1 MAMGLLS
8 SLLGSAGVD
17 VGGGGILG
25 QLGNSLSQNSGALL
39 GFASGGPE
47 GMVQGKQADM
57 RAALMREEKDK
68 QARQL
73 QAAQALA
80 QSQHLPPELAQ
91 LSPDVLAQIVG
102 KKFMPKELSFE
113 ERQFNALNP
122 EQQAQYRQQHF
133 LNGGNDYGLNPIY
146 GTDDQGNTVVGQL
159 GKNGT
164 MRATQLPNGFKV
176 SSGVDKV
183 DAGTAWIVMDKRT
196 GQPIATVPKNVAE
209 KEEQEKMGAARAGAK
224 IDLPSIED
232 NARLMQKT
240 ISDVEGDAT
249 GMKYG
254 TGLTGQI
261 AGAIPGT
268 PTYAFKAKVEQL
280 QGQTFLQ
287 AYKTL
292 RGSGAITDIEGKKGE
307 MAIARLDRAQSEPDF
322 RAALSDLKEVINIG
336 LTRARKSAGSVQP
349 GSNRD
354 ALKSK
359 YGLE

>member
-1 MAMGLLS
+1 MT
-8 SLLGSAGVD
+8 
-17 VGGGGILG
+17 
-25 QLGNSLSQNSGALL
+25 
-39 GFASGGPE
+39 P
-47 GMVQGKQADM
+47 
-57 RAALMREEKDK
+57 
-68 QARQL
+68 RQ
-73 QAAQALA
+73 
-80 QSQHLPPELAQ
+80 
-91 LSPDVLAQIVG
+91 
-102 KKFMPKELSFE
+102 LSFE
-113 ERQFNALNP
+113 ERQFNALSP

-133 LNGGNDYGLNPIY
+133 LNGGNEYGLNPIY

-209 KEEQEKMGAARAGAK
+209 KEEQEKLGAARAGAK

-240 ISDVEGDAT
+240 IGDIENDKV
-249 GMKYG
+249 GMDYG

-261 AGAIPGT
+261 TGAIPGT
-268 PTYAFKAKVEQL
+268 PTYSFKTKVEQL

-307 MAIARLDRAQSEPDF
+307 MAIARLDRAQKKEDF
-322 RAALSDLKEVINIG
+322 QAALNDLKEVINTG
-336 LTRARKSAGSVQP
+336 LTRARKSAGNVQP